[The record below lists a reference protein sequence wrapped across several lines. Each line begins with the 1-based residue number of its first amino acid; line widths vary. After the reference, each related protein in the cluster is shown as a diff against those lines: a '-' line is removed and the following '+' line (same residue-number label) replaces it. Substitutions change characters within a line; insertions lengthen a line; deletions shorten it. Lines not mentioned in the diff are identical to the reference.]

1 MGGHAA
7 VLEDLHPPATVATR
21 VMGEPEFQK
30 VQGDWAPAAL
40 TLVIVDGHVLL
51 RISTSWSSPPST
63 QPSWAARNS
72 TTDGGPRSETIDKN
86 SA

>member
-1 MGGHAA
+1 MGSHAA

-40 TLVIVDGHVLL
+40 TLVVVDGHVLL
-51 RISTSWSSPPST
+51 RI
-63 QPSWAARNS
+63 
-72 TTDGGPRSETIDKN
+72 
-86 SA
+86 

>member
-40 TLVIVDGHVLL
+40 TLVVVDGHVLL
-51 RISTSWSSPPST
+51 RI
-63 QPSWAARNS
+63 
-72 TTDGGPRSETIDKN
+72 
-86 SA
+86 